1 MSKAEVASK
10 IFVGVDLHKTQFT
23 VSVITKH
30 CEVLHD
36 GIYRTNDDGYHQFCK
51 LMHQFEE
58 ELDCAVELAVEAT
71 GNARFFKNLMES
83 EGFAVVVV
91 NTNKFKVI
99 SSSSSN

>member
-1 MSKAEVASK
+1 MSKADCANK

-36 GIYRTNDDGYHQFCK
+36 GIYGTNDDGYHRFCK

-58 ELDCAVELAVEAT
+58 ELEITLNLFVFTTTTAKPSLSIK
-71 GNARFFKNLMES
+71 FLKNLAFPVAS
-83 EGFAVVVV
+83 TASS
-91 NTNKFKVI
+91 TAQ